1 MEERII
7 RSARYTGV
15 LALLALAVWA
25 GFVWAAPLI
34 KSPPDQKI
42 LYVHVSNVAPAYL
55 GFILTAV
62 GGIGF
67 LATRREAWDRF
78 ALASAEVGVVFCSLL
93 LVSGPIWAKAAWN
106 EWWAWDLRLIS
117 TTVLWFIYVAYLF
130 LRSFAEGSDA
140 ARTFASV
147 YGVLGTL
154 AIPFVVYAVDIAGG
168 KTMHPTQA
176 DRTIEAVSNTLLAGT
191 LAFLMVFVWL
201 VAKRIGVARLEDLVA
216 QRRFD
221 EETP

>member
-25 GFVWAAPLI
+25 GFVWAAPVVVN
-34 KSPPDQKI
+34 PPGQKI
-42 LYVHVSNVAPAYL
+42 LYVHVPNAIPAYL

-67 LATRREAWDRF
+67 LSTRREEWDR
-78 ALASAEVGVVFCSLL
+78 LAVACAEVGVLFCTLL
-93 LVSGPIWAKAAWN
+93 LVSGPIWAKAAWHT
-106 EWWAWDLRLIS
+106 WWVWDLRLIATS
-117 TTVLWFIYVAYLF
+117 VLWFIYVAYLF

-154 AIPFVVYAVDIAGG
+154 AIPFVWFAVDVAGG
-168 KTMHPTQA
+168 QTMHPTEA
-176 DRTIEAVSNTLLAGT
+176 DRSLEGVKNALQMGMV
-191 LAFLMVFVWL
+191 AFLLVFAWL
-201 VAKRIGVARLEDLVA
+201 VAKRLGVARLEAVVA
-216 QRRFD
+216 EKRLG
-221 EETP
+221 EAA

>member
-154 AIPFVVYAVDIAGG
+154 AIPFVVYGPCRAGLHHRRG
-168 KTMHPTQA
+168 CANRQERRTG
-176 DRTIEAVSNTLLAGT
+176 DRD
-191 LAFLMVFVWL
+191 
-201 VAKRIGVARLEDLVA
+201 R
-216 QRRFD
+216 
-221 EETP
+221 

>member
-7 RSARYTGV
+7 QSARYTGV
-15 LALLALAVWA
+15 LAWIALGVWA
-25 GFVWAAPLI
+25 YLVWAAPVVAN
-34 KSPPDQKI
+34 PPDQKI
-42 LYVHVSNVAPAYL
+42 LYVHVPNVAPAYL

-67 LATRREAWDRF
+67 LSTRREAWDRF
-78 ALASAEVGVVFCSLL
+78 ALASAEVGVLFCTLL

-106 EWWAWDLRLIS
+106 EWWAWDLRLIA

-154 AIPFVVYAVDIAGG
+154 AIPFVKFAVDIAGA
-168 KTMHPTQA
+168 KTMHPSEA
-176 DRTIEAVSNTLLAGT
+176 DRTIDAVATTLGMGT
-191 LAFLMVFVWL
+191 LAFLVVFAWL
-201 VAKRIGVARLEDLVA
+201 VAKRLGVARLEAIVA
-216 QRRFD
+216 ERRAGA
-221 EETP
+221 PA